1 MKTPVTNTDDPAV
14 ERNISRS
21 DMDVIYEVLASM
33 SDIKLVPEIHEDI
46 LELKADMTILADGV
60 AVNTTNVQEQVAIA
74 VDSAISASSSNDE
87 ALLSATSAST
97 SATIATNASVAS
109 SSSAQASADSAVL
122 ANQSASSASTSA
134 NEASISEVNA
144 LASQESATLSEQ
156 SALQSKLDA
165 NASATSASNSE
176 AISTQN
182 AIDAAESASLAL
194 SSASDAEFGASMAE
208 TAATNALASAT
219 SAMTH
224 ATTATTKAS
233 EASVSAS
240 DALSYKDIAVSAA
253 NSITNMQVATGLP
266 NSAVTWDGTTL
277 TVPKGIGGI
286 DGIDGTSIVSVIR
299 TSGTGTAGTTD
310 TYTITYTDN
319 STSTFTVYN
328 GADGTGSGDMNKSIY
343 DINNSGVVDNAE
355 KVNGLTVQ
363 TAVPTGAVFTDTV
376 YDDTGV
382 LKDTDIDI
390 SIQRYDVN
398 TVIDSIYVHTDN
410 NFTNTL
416 KSKLD
421 SLSNYTKPISEPI
434 SYISGLDSALN
445 SKVDKVA
452 GKGLSTEDYTT
463 GEKTKLSTLEN
474 YTLPIATNTIVGGV
488 KVGSGLTISNGLLS
502 VNSGGIADSVEWTG
516 VINKP
521 TTLNGYGILDA
532 ATSTHIH
539 TDASVTVSGFMS
551 ASDKVKLNGLSNYVK
566 PVNESIS
573 YITGLQTALDG
584 KVTMTDVNTA
594 INNVVG
600 AAPEALNT
608 LAEIASQ
615 LANDESAVSA
625 LTTTVS
631 NKVDKV
637 AGKQLSTEDYTTVE
651 KSKLAGIADNA
662 NNYTLPVATS
672 TVKGGVNLYSDVV
685 QTVASNAVSTT
696 ANRTYGLQLNSAGQV
711 VVNVPWTDTG
721 TVYTHPTADGYLH
734 VPATSTTNNGKV
746 LMAGATAGSV
756 SWQTIPS
763 GVTDHTLLTNIGTN
777 THAQI
782 DTALTRLVN
791 TSGTNT
797 GDQTITLTGD
807 VTGSGTGSFSTTLK
821 NTGTAGTYKSVT
833 TDSQGRVTSGTN
845 PTTIA
850 GFGITDVYTKTEV
863 DIMYG
868 DIASALDTINGEV
881 V

>member
-1 MKTPVTNTDDPAV
+1 MKIPPTMTDDPAV

-21 DMDVIYEVLASM
+21 DMDAIYEVLAAM

-46 LELKADMTILADGV
+46 LELKADMIILADGV
-60 AVNTTNVQEQVAIA
+60 AVNTAIVQEQVAIA
-74 VDSAISASSSNDE
+74 VDSAISANNSKDQ
-87 ALLSATSAST
+87 ALLSATSASD
-97 SATIATNASVAS
+97 SATIATNASVVS

-122 ANQSASSASTSA
+122 ANQSASSASISA

-176 AISTQN
+176 AISTQS

-194 SSASDAEFGASMAE
+194 SSASNAGFGASMAE

-240 DALSYKDIAVSAA
+240 DALSYKDITVSVA

-277 TVPKGIGGI
+277 TVPKGIDGI

-299 TSGTGTAGTTD
+299 TYGTGAAGTTD

-398 TVIDSIYVHTDN
+398 TVIDSMYVHTDN

-421 SLSNYTKPISEPI
+421 SLSNYTKPTSEPI

-452 GKGLSTEDYTT
+452 GKG
-463 GEKTKLSTLEN
+463 
-474 YTLPIATNTIVGGV
+474 
-488 KVGSGLTISNGLLS
+488 
-502 VNSGGIADSVEWTG
+502 
-516 VINKP
+516 
-521 TTLNGYGILDA
+521 
-532 ATSTHIH
+532 
-539 TDASVTVSGFMS
+539 
-551 ASDKVKLNGLSNYVK
+551 
-566 PVNESIS
+566 
-573 YITGLQTALDG
+573 
-584 KVTMTDVNTA
+584 
-594 INNVVG
+594 
-600 AAPEALNT
+600 
-608 LAEIASQ
+608 
-615 LANDESAVSA
+615 
-625 LTTTVS
+625 
-631 NKVDKV
+631 
-637 AGKQLSTEDYTTVE
+637 LSTEDYTTVE

-672 TVKGGVNLYSDVV
+672 TVKGGVELYSDTV
-685 QTVASNAVSTT
+685 QTVASNVVSTT
-696 ANRTYGLQLNSAGQV
+696 ASRTYGIQLNSVGQA
-711 VVNVPWTDTG
+711 VVNVPWVDTN
-721 TVYTHPTADGYLH
+721 TVYTHPTTDGSLH

-746 LMAGATAGSV
+746 LMAGASAGSI
-756 SWQTIPS
+756 SWQTIPA

-807 VTGSGTGSFSTTLK
+807 VTGSGTGSFSTSLK

-881 V
+881 I

>member
-46 LELKADMTILADGV
+46 LELKADMIILADGV
-60 AVNTTNVQEQVAIA
+60 VVNTAIVQEQLAIA
-74 VDSAISASSSNDE
+74 VDSAISASNSNDE

-97 SATIATNASVAS
+97 SAIIATNASVVS

-122 ANQSASSASTSA
+122 ANQSASSASISA

-156 SALQSKLDA
+156 SALQSKVDA

-194 SSASDAEFGASMAE
+194 SSASDAEFGASMAD

-277 TVPKGIGGI
+277 TVPKGI

-299 TSGTGTAGTTD
+299 TSGTGAAGTTD

-398 TVIDSIYVHTDN
+398 TVIDSMYVHTDN

-421 SLSNYTKPISEPI
+421 SLSNYTKPTSEPI

-463 GEKTKLSTLEN
+463 TEK
-474 YTLPIATNTIVGGV
+474 A
-488 KVGSGLTISNGLLS
+488 
-502 VNSGGIADSVEWTG
+502 
-516 VINKP
+516 
-521 TTLNGYGILDA
+521 
-532 ATSTHIH
+532 
-539 TDASVTVSGFMS
+539 
-551 ASDKVKLNGLSNYVK
+551 
-566 PVNESIS
+566 
-573 YITGLQTALDG
+573 
-584 KVTMTDVNTA
+584 
-594 INNVVG
+594 
-600 AAPEALNT
+600 
-608 LAEIASQ
+608 
-615 LANDESAVSA
+615 
-625 LTTTVS
+625 
-631 NKVDKV
+631 
-637 AGKQLSTEDYTTVE
+637 
-651 KSKLAGIADNA
+651 KLAGIADNA
-662 NNYTLPVATS
+662 NNYILPVATS
-672 TVKGGVNLYSDVV
+672 TVKGGVDLYSDVV

-696 ANRTYGLQLNSAGQV
+696 ANRTYGLQLNSSGQA
-711 VVNVPWTDTG
+711 VVNIPWSDTN
-721 TVYTHPTADGYLH
+721 TIYEHPTADGYLH

-807 VTGSGTGSFSTTLK
+807 VIGSGTGSFSTTLK

-833 TDSQGRVTSGTN
+833 TDSQGRVISGTN

-863 DIMYG
+863 DIIVG
-868 DIASALDTINGEV
+868 DINAVLDTINGEV